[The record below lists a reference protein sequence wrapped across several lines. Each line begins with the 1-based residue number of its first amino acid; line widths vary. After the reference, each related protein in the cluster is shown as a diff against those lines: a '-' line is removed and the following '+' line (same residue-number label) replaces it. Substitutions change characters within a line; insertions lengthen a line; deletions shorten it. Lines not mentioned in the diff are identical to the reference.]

1 MKLFSLILS
10 LGFFQ
15 LGYSIEHIDSTSVSS
30 KPQQFSQEY
39 KTDTMTCHDFLQPYT
54 RLMKEGYKQVHEAG
68 KNLKEESFR
77 RDLPEKEHT
86 QILIKK
92 IGILGYHINYLENI
106 MGTIES
112 SYCFDNVNSTLK
124 RINISFLFAK
134 TRTSL
139 RDFSN
144 KISKGLQELEE
155 KPSSLKVFDL
165 LSSIFNGDS
174 YDAMDKDINLC
185 LQIFETYLENQGS

>member
-1 MKLFSLILS
+1 
-10 LGFFQ
+10 
-15 LGYSIEHIDSTSVSS
+15 
-30 KPQQFSQEY
+30 
-39 KTDTMTCHDFLQPYT
+39 MTCHDFLQPYT

-77 RDLPEKEHT
+77 RDLPEKENT

>member
-1 MKLFSLILS
+1 MVIDELSDLLLQDKDNKLIIENKT
-10 LGFFQ
+10 
-15 LGYSIEHIDSTSVSS
+15 GYSFSIKWSGLNIPPDMNGSTETIFGE
-30 KPQQFSQEY
+30 QTY
-39 KTDTMTCHDFLQPYT
+39 I
-54 RLMKEGYKQVHEAG
+54 G
-68 KNLKEESFR
+68 KK
-77 RDLPEKEHT
+77 
-86 QILIKK
+86 
-92 IGILGYHINYLENI
+92 
-106 MGTIES
+106 
-112 SYCFDNVNSTLK
+112 
-124 RINISFLFAK
+124 INISFLFAK

-185 LQIFETYLENQGS
+185 LQIFETYLENQAS

>member
-1 MKLFSLILS
+1 MKCYEDKDNKLIIENKT
-10 LGFFQ
+10 
-15 LGYSIEHIDSTSVSS
+15 GYSFSIKWSGLNIPPDMNGSTETIFGE
-30 KPQQFSQEY
+30 QTY
-39 KTDTMTCHDFLQPYT
+39 I
-54 RLMKEGYKQVHEAG
+54 G
-68 KNLKEESFR
+68 KK
-77 RDLPEKEHT
+77 
-86 QILIKK
+86 
-92 IGILGYHINYLENI
+92 
-106 MGTIES
+106 
-112 SYCFDNVNSTLK
+112 
-124 RINISFLFAK
+124 INISFLFAK

-185 LQIFETYLENQGS
+185 LQIFETYLENQAS